1 MVLIFILLFTFI
13 SPVLAFDI
21 EGSLLSRD
29 GYTSYTI
36 NDQSNNWQSVLEF
49 PLDYEILK
57 LNCKVKLGKKIKLI
71 NLAYLTNISGEP
83 EKPFID
89 SDWIS
94 TEGVGEADL
103 YAETETKVDMS
114 EFSLDLLLN
123 HDFISSKKMFL
134 GLGLGY
140 KESKHNYMIVGPGYQ
155 KNNINNTKIYFDDQE
170 ELLEYDLHIKA
181 PYILLYSETSA
192 IKSKIKIY
200 PNLDVYDLD
209 HHILR
214 DKYSES
220 ENNGSGFKLDVQYNK
235 EIKKNLA
242 LTVGFIYE
250 LIKADGKQNQW
261 FEDSDV
267 EYEVDYELE
276 YKHRSF
282 NAGIE
287 YRF

>member
-83 EKPFID
+83 EKPFVD

-123 HDFISSKKMFL
+123 HDFISNKKMFL

-220 ENNGSGFKLDVQYNK
+220 ENNGSGFKLDLQYNK